1 LTPTLLDKASAC
13 RICSFD
19 AAFTKFTVRSG
30 QLGGIAFDKRPLHR
44 GRGQICRATPQFG
57 ISDAGTPGKRQK
69 ILQPKRTLSLQIDPN
84 GDTQMGVARAVAAI
98 PEKPLTQTKAVSK
111 SRISSIDVMRGLVI
125 VLMLVDHVRE
135 KLYLHVQVSDPMDVA
150 NTSPDLFFTRMSAHL
165 CAPAFVFLTGMSA
178 WLYSHPASGQP
189 RSATGFLF
197 KRGLFLVVLE
207 LTLINFSWFGTYTT
221 LYLQVIWAIGLSMIA
236 LSLLVRLPFWLIA
249 TTGAVIVVGHNLLT
263 PITFQPGETG
273 YTLWTIL
280 HDRGYLIADGPLKV
294 KVSYPVLPWIGV
306 ILLGYTAARSML
318 GPSDLHPG
326 SRCCSVWV
334 APAWVCCW
342 CCAASTFMARRCRG
356 PSATVL
362 CKP

>member
-1 LTPTLLDKASAC
+1 
-13 RICSFD
+13 
-19 AAFTKFTVRSG
+19 
-30 QLGGIAFDKRPLHR
+30 
-44 GRGQICRATPQFG
+44 
-57 ISDAGTPGKRQK
+57 
-69 ILQPKRTLSLQIDPN
+69 
-84 GDTQMGVARAVAAI
+84 
-98 PEKPLTQTKAVSK
+98 
-111 SRISSIDVMRGLVI
+111 
-125 VLMLVDHVRE
+125 
-135 KLYLHVQVSDPMDVA
+135 
-150 NTSPDLFFTRMSAHL
+150 MSAHL